1 MAEKSKTAIDEAF
14 EEFESECGGNKEIRK
29 QLITKLVSAAQQME
43 ITAYDKP
50 MAIQSKL
57 MISKTIDDL
66 LKSNEDLSLKKLK
79 MRLARKDSE
88 TNGMVGQ
95 TVVALLKS
103 IRATGEQSGGQ
114 SSQIDHNAA
123 MTELKAKQDE
133 HKEELKISDGELEAC
148 GSSPTTDGNA
158 ESIKAVDSK
167 TKEDEEEE

>member
-43 ITAYDKP
+43 ITAFDKP

-103 IRATGEQSGGQ
+103 IRATGEQPGDQ
-114 SSQIDHNAA
+114 SSQIDHNAVMA
-123 MTELKAKQDE
+123 ELKSKQGE

-148 GSSPTTDGNA
+148 GTSPTTDGNTDVT
-158 ESIKAVDSK
+158 AVANEK
-167 TKEDEEEE
+167 EKEDEDEE